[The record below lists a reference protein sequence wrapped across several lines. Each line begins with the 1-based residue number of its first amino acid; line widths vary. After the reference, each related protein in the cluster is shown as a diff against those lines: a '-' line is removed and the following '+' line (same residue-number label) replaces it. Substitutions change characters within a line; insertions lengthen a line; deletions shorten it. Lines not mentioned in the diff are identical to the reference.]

1 MTAQG
6 LAGKKIVLG
15 VSGSIAAY
23 KAADLVR
30 LCKKAG
36 AEVKVVMTQAAA
48 EFITPLT
55 MQTLSGS
62 PVAMAL
68 LDADEESTMGHIT
81 LARWAD
87 WVIIAPASANT
98 LARLAQ
104 GLTDDLLSA
113 LCLATQAPIA
123 IAPAMNTKMWAHE
136 ATQQNLA
143 TLVAR
148 GLYVLG
154 PDSGEQACG
163 ELGEGRL
170 LEPEQIVAALSRLMV
185 PARLASKRVVI
196 TAGPTYEPIDPVRF
210 IGNRSSGKMGFELA
224 NAAVEAGAEV
234 ILIAGPVH
242 LTTPSAV
249 TRINVETAQQM
260 YDALMAV
267 QGADIVIACAAVAD
281 FRPVDYQHH
290 KIKKVDRGDTTLALT
305 QNHDIVAAVA
315 RQPYKP
321 FVVGFAAE
329 TDNVAAYAI
338 SKMQRK
344 NLDMIAANKVG
355 DGLGIGSDTN
365 ALQVFWP
372 QGEKTLPKA
381 LKSHLARDLMRL
393 IIERYDAKNSTKNS
407 GP

>member
-6 LAGKKIVLG
+6 LVGKKIVLG

-30 LCKKAG
+30 LCRKAG

-55 MQTLSGS
+55 LQTLSGS

-68 LDADEESTMGHIT
+68 LDADEESAMGHIK

-87 WVIIAPASANT
+87 WVLIAPASANT
-98 LARLAQ
+98 MARLAQ

-113 LCLATQAPIA
+113 LCLATQAPVA
-123 IAPAMNTKMWAHE
+123 IAPAMNNKMWEHE
-136 ATQQNLA
+136 ATQQNL
-143 TLVAR
+143 TNLVAR
-148 GLYVLG
+148 GIYVLG
-154 PDSGEQACG
+154 PDSGDQACG
-163 ELGEGRL
+163 EQGEGRL
-170 LEPEQIVAALSRLMV
+170 LAPEQIVTSLARLMM
-185 PARLASKRVVI
+185 PGKLIGKRVVI

-224 NAAVEAGAEV
+224 NAAVEAGADV

-242 LTTPSAV
+242 LATPSAV
-249 TRINVETAQQM
+249 KRIDVETAQQM
-260 YDALMAV
+260 YDAVMAV
-267 QGADIVIACAAVAD
+267 ESADIVIGCAAVAD
-281 FRPVDYQHH
+281 YRPKDYQDH
-290 KIKKVDRGDTTLALT
+290 KIKKSNQDETVITLIQNKDIMSAIT
-305 QNHDIVAAVA
+305 QQQSN
-315 RQPYKP
+315 P

-329 TDNVAAYAI
+329 TENVPAYAKD
-338 SKMQRK
+338 KMQRK
-344 NLDMIAANKVG
+344 GLDMIAANQVG
-355 DGLGIGSDTN
+355 KGLGFGVDTN

-407 GP
+407 

>member
-1 MTAQG
+1 MQG

-30 LCKKAG
+30 LCRKAG
-36 AEVKVVMTQAAA
+36 AEVKVVMTQGAA

-55 MQTLSGS
+55 LQTLSGS

-68 LDADEESTMGHIT
+68 LDADEESAMGHIK

-87 WVIIAPASANT
+87 WVLIAPASANT
-98 LARLAQ
+98 MARLALGQ
-104 GLTDDLLSA
+104 TDDLLSA
-113 LCLATQAPIA
+113 LCLATLAPVA
-123 IAPAMNTKMWAHE
+123 IAPAMNTKMWEHQ
-136 ATQQNLA
+136 ATQHNLA
-143 TLVAR
+143 QLIHR

-163 ELGEGRL
+163 EQGEGRL
-170 LEPEQIVAALSRLMV
+170 LEPEEIIAALSRLMV
-185 PARLASKRVVI
+185 PAQLRGKRVVV

-234 ILIAGPVH
+234 VLITGPVH
-242 LTTPSAV
+242 LATPSAV

-260 YDALMAV
+260 YDAVMAF
-267 QGADIVIACAAVAD
+267 QGADIVIGCAAVAD
-281 FRPVDYQHH
+281 FRPAHY
-290 KIKKVDRGDTTLALT
+290 
-305 QNHDIVAAVA
+305 QNHKMKKTEQRESTLDLVQNNDIMTAVA
-315 RQPYKP
+315 QQADKP

-329 TDNVAAYAI
+329 TENIADYAKD
-338 SKMQRK
+338 KMQRK
-344 NLDMIAANKVG
+344 KLDMIAANHVG
-355 DGLGIGSDTN
+355 KDLGFGVDTN

-393 IIERYDAKNSTKNS
+393 IIERYDAKNPT
-407 GP
+407 